1 MKYLVLIA
9 VLAVAYML
17 WRQKRLDR
25 PTRGRSGPASS
36 STGPA
41 PGQPAAAA
49 KPQEMIRCSHCG
61 LHLPREDA
69 VTGTGGRLFCST
81 QHRDLPS
88 A

>member
-9 VLAVAYML
+9 VLAVVYML
-17 WRQKRLDR
+17 WRQKRLD
-25 PTRGRSGPASS
+25 G
-36 STGPA
+36 STGPTT
-41 PGQPAAAA
+41 GQASRTSASANQRSA
-49 KPQEMIRCSHCG
+49 HQPQEMIPCSHCG

-69 VTGTGGRLFCST
+69 VTGAGGRLFCST